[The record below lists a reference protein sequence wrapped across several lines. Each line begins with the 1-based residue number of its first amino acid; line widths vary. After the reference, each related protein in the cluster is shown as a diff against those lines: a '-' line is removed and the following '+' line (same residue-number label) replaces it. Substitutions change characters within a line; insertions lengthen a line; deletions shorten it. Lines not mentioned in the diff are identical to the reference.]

1 MEKEER
7 QVGGYLFGSDK
18 DVELA
23 KAELGKIAYLEER
36 MHYDNPK
43 SVLSAY
49 NKLIDGRVF
58 TTPVGFKY
66 LEKLRDFLI
75 SNGMKD
81 ALNVIP
87 LHQVYSY
94 DPEDD
99 RPRRAFSSS
108 KKNDEQRE
116 FRRLLR
122 GSIILNIF
130 LLILIISM
138 FVISITGDSPTI
150 LNYERTVQNKYAEW
164 DAELTRREEVIREK
178 ERSLQITD
186 QNNEETGQ

>member
-23 KAELGKIAYLEER
+23 KAEQAKIAYLEER

-43 SVLSAY
+43 SVLVAY
-49 NKLIDGRVF
+49 NKLVEGRVF

-66 LEKLRDFLI
+66 LEKLRDFLT
-75 SNGMKD
+75 SNGLGD
-81 ALNVIP
+81 AMSVIP

-94 DPEDD
+94 DPEED
-99 RPRRAFSSS
+99 RPKRAFTSP
-108 KKNDEQRE
+108 KKNDDQRE

-122 GSIILNIF
+122 GSILLNIF
-130 LLILIISM
+130 LLILIIGM

-150 LNYERTVQNKYAEW
+150 LNYERTVQNKYADW
-164 DAELTRREEVIREK
+164 DAQLTKREEMIREK
-178 ERSLQITD
+178 ERALQIED
-186 QNNEETGQ
+186 QNKEQAGQ

>member
-7 QVGGYLFGSDK
+7 RVGGYLFGSDK

-23 KAELGKIAYLEER
+23 RAEQAKITYLEEK
-36 MHYDNPK
+36 MQYSNPK

-49 NKLIDGRVF
+49 NKLVEGRVF

-75 SNGMKD
+75 ENGLKD
-81 ALNVIP
+81 AICVIP

-94 DPEDD
+94 DPEED
-99 RPRRAFSSS
+99 RPKRPFSSLE
-108 KKNDEQRE
+108 KDREQRE
-116 FRRLLR
+116 LRRLLR
-122 GSIILNIF
+122 GSLILNIF
-130 LLILIISM
+130 LLILIIGM

-164 DAELTRREEVIREK
+164 DAELTKREEVIREK

-186 QNNEETGQ
+186 QNTEQAEQ

>member
-23 KAELGKIAYLEER
+23 KAEQAKIAYLEER
-36 MHYDNPK
+36 MQYNNPK
-43 SVLSAY
+43 SVLAAY
-49 NKLIDGRVF
+49 NKLVEGRVF

-75 SNGMKD
+75 SNGLKEAMS
-81 ALNVIP
+81 VIP

-94 DPEDD
+94 DPEED
-99 RPRRAFSSS
+99 RPKRAFSSP
-108 KKNDEQRE
+108 KKNNEQRE
-116 FRRLLR
+116 LRRILRWSLL
-122 GSIILNIF
+122 INIF
-130 LLILIISM
+130 LLILIIGM

-150 LNYERTVQNKYAEW
+150 LNYERTVQNKYADW
-164 DAELTRREEVIREK
+164 DAQLTKREEAIREK

-186 QNNEETGQ
+186 QNTEETGQ